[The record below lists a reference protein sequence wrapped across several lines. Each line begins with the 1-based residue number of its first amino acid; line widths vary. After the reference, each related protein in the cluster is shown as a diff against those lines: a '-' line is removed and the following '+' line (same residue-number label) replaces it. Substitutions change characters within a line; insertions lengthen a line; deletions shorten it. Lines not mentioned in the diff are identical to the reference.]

1 MNIRK
6 KDNIKEKLIEYWY
19 TSNKELY
26 KETLA
31 NLSIYVYVNQ
41 NFNIKFRLEY
51 SLKNVVYSYN
61 TGRNYFSFQSDVNLV
76 WTKKEIEKVKVLII
90 FILNI

>member
-31 NLSIYVYVNQ
+31 NVSASITQ
-41 NFNIKFRLEY
+41 A
-51 SLKNVVYSYN
+51 LKNY
-61 TGRNYFSFQSDVNLV
+61 TF
-76 WTKKEIEKVKVLII
+76 
-90 FILNI
+90 